1 MITKKNYGNIEN
13 VTIAQFGY
21 GTMRVVNATAA
32 DGSYKAILLGDQEQ
46 PRKIGEVG
54 EFCNDSDE
62 FNPKMALSFANKESF
77 DVFCI
82 YIDNLK
88 KEFEEEIDQ

>member
-32 DGSYKAILLGDQEQ
+32 DGSYKAILLGD
-46 PRKIGEVG
+46 
-54 EFCNDSDE
+54 
-62 FNPKMALSFANKESF
+62 
-77 DVFCI
+77 
-82 YIDNLK
+82 
-88 KEFEEEIDQ
+88 